1 MAFTLFEDQAEFV
14 VKLRESLRS
23 GHRSILGVAS
33 PAFGKTVIA
42 SHITDSAR
50 DRDPDASVWFLVHR
64 KNLLRQTSK
73 SFWQAKIEHGLITS
87 GKARSKLPIQ
97 VGTIGT
103 VFSRLGS
110 LTPPKILFIDEA
122 HLSRG
127 KMFSTV
133 IRWALEHG
141 AIVIGL
147 TGTPIR
153 LDGKALGDLFDDLI
167 EARPTSWLIEQGRL
181 SRYRAF
187 TTPITPDLGDVKTTA
202 GDYNKGEL
210 AVAMDKP
217 TIIGD
222 AVSHYKQ
229 HANGM
234 RTVCYCVNVEHSKH
248 TAQAFNE
255 AGIPAVHV
263 DASTTEAEL
272 KAACEGLASGRYLVL
287 CNCELVIEGFDLSAQ
302 LDGADI
308 TLECCILL
316 RPTQSLARYLQMVF
330 RALRRKPKPA
340 IILDHAGCI
349 LKHGLPDQH
358 REWSLLGQTPSER
371 KKKDDDGADV
381 NVSTCNQCYAVFMAG
396 VDTCPQCGAPVEK
409 KTRKIEQADGNLQEV
424 DVEAIR
430 QEQKRQR
437 VEQGMSRSMTDLV
450 KLGLRKGMRN
460 PSGWAANVLAAREK
474 RKPTTQDYDQAR
486 RIERELR
493 A

>member
-1 MAFTLFEDQAEFV
+1 MTFKLYDDQLEMV
-14 VKLRESLRS
+14 VKLRDSLKK
-23 GHRSILGVAS
+23 GYKSILCVAS
-33 PAFGKTVIA
+33 PAFGKTILA
-42 SHITDSAR
+42 SHITESARER
-50 DRDPDASVWFLVHR
+50 DRDATVWFLVHR

-97 VGTIGT
+97 IGTIGT
-103 VFSRLGS
+103 VFSRLGT
-110 LTPPKILFIDEA
+110 LKPPKILFIDEA

-133 IRWALEHG
+133 IKWALEHG

-181 SRYRAF
+181 SGYRAF
-187 TTPITPDLGDVKTTA
+187 TTPITPDLGEVKTTA
-202 GDYNKGEL
+202 GDYNKGQL

-217 TIIGD
+217 TILGD
-222 AVSHYKQ
+222 AVAHWQQ
-229 HANGM
+229 HARGM

-248 TAQAFNE
+248 TAQAFNDS
-255 AGIPAVHV
+255 GIPAIHV
-263 DASTTEAEL
+263 DASTTEKEL
-272 KAACEGLASGRYLVL
+272 KEACEGLASGRYLVL

-349 LKHGLPDQH
+349 IKHGLPDQA
-358 REWSLLGQTPSER
+358 REWSLLGQTPAQR
-371 KKKDDDGADV
+371 KKKEDEGADV
-381 NVSTCNQCYAVFMAG
+381 NVSTCNQCYAVFMSG
-396 VDTCPQCGAPVEK
+396 VDKCPQCGAAVEK
-409 KTRKIEQADGNLQEV
+409 KTRKIEEAEGQLQEV

-430 QEQKRQR
+430 REQKR
-437 VEQGMSRSMTDLV
+437 EQGSARSMRDLV
-450 KLGLRKGMRN
+450 ALGVRKGMRN

-474 RKPTTQDYDQAR
+474 RRPTAADFEVAKL
-486 RIERELR
+486 IEREVT